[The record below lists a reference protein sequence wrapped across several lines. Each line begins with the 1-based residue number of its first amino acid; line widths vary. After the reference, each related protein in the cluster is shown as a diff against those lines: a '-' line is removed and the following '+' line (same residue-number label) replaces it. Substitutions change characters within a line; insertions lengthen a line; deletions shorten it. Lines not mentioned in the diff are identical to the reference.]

1 MKALRWLI
9 PGTIRARLLLL
20 VLGAVLAAQAATLY
34 TVSVYQRNHA
44 QTVAVDLIAT
54 TIRTLQTAMS
64 GIAPQ
69 DRAEFVQ
76 RTSLGQWRLW
86 SRPLPAG
93 ARMHRMPKGAG
104 SPQSMQSKPHAS
116 MPGGASGQ
124 SLPNSQDELRRS
136 LRGLVAN
143 LNTRLG
149 NDTRVAMSR
158 GPHPELYL
166 SLPTNEPDA
175 LPREWLVIPIDRI
188 DPPFTT
194 ATIVWWS
201 AGIALILLMAAGFS
215 WHIAR
220 PITRL
225 AQATN
230 LLASGTHERVTPSGP
245 DETRRLG
252 ESFNAMLD
260 ALEESDK
267 VRRTLLAGLPH
278 DLKGPLSRMWLRI
291 EMSDDP
297 TLKDGLRKDL
307 REMQQM
313 VDQFIGF
320 VRGTDPATY
329 RFTRIEMGEWLHE
342 RVANWSAAEAQ
353 VQLVGPTDKIKIM
366 MDPDAMSRLVDNLI
380 SNALQHGAPPVLV
393 SLFRHKDLAL
403 LSVSDHG
410 TGIPPGQFQ
419 EALRPFVR
427 LDQARTKTGSVGLG
441 LALVDAIAKAHGG
454 KLTLSENQ
462 AGGLHAEVSL
472 PISADEVI

>member
-34 TVSVYQRNHA
+34 TLSVYQRDHA

-64 GIAPQ
+64 SVAPA

-86 SRPLPAG
+86 SHPLPAG
-93 ARMHRMPKGAG
+93 ARMHRMPRSHGGQAATQGKHQPG
-104 SPQSMQSKPHAS
+104 
-116 MPGGASGQ
+116 MPLTSNQQANS
-124 SLPNSQDELRRS
+124 SQDELRRS

-143 LNTRLG
+143 LNSRLG
-149 NDTRVAMSR
+149 KDTRVAMSR
-158 GPHPELYL
+158 GPHPELYI
-166 SLPTNEPDA
+166 SLPTSEPETV
-175 LPREWLVIPIDRI
+175 PREWLVIPIDRI
-188 DPPFTT
+188 DPPYTT
-194 ATIVWWS
+194 STIAWWS
-201 AGIALILLMAAGFS
+201 AGIALILLLAAGFS

-230 LLASGTHERVTPSGP
+230 LLASGTHERVKPSGP
-245 DETRRLG
+245 DETRKLG

-297 TLKDGLRKDL
+297 PLKDGLRKDL
-307 REMQQM
+307 KDMQQM

-329 RFTRIEMGEWLHE
+329 RFSNIDLSEWLPE
-342 RVANWSAAEAQ
+342 RVSNWSAAEPQ
-353 VQLVGPTDKIKIM
+353 VQLVEPIEKILIT
-366 MDPDAMSRLVDNLI
+366 MDPDAMSRLLDNLI
-380 SNALQHGAPPVLV
+380 GNALQHGAPPVTV
-393 SLFRHKDLAL
+393 SLAKQGDHAV

-410 TGIPPGQFQ
+410 KGIPAGQVQ
-419 EALRPFVR
+419 DALRPFVR
-427 LDQARTKTGSVGLG
+427 LDEARTRTGSVGLG
-441 LALVDAIAKAHGG
+441 LALVEAIARAHGG
-454 KLTLSENQ
+454 KLTLSPNQ

-472 PISADEVI
+472 PICAAA

>member
-34 TVSVYQRNHA
+34 TLSVYQRDHA

-64 GIAPQ
+64 SVAPA

-86 SRPLPAG
+86 SHPLPAG
-93 ARMHRMPKGAG
+93 ARMHRMPRSHGGQAATQGKHQPG
-104 SPQSMQSKPHAS
+104 
-116 MPGGASGQ
+116 MPLTSNQQANS
-124 SLPNSQDELRRS
+124 SQDELRRS

-143 LNTRLG
+143 LNSRLG
-149 NDTRVAMSR
+149 KDTRVAMSR
-158 GPHPELYL
+158 GPHPELYI
-166 SLPTNEPDA
+166 SLPTSEPETV
-175 LPREWLVIPIDRI
+175 PREWLVIPIDRI
-188 DPPFTT
+188 DPPYTT
-194 ATIVWWS
+194 STIAWWS
-201 AGIALILLMAAGFS
+201 AGIALILLLAAGFS

-230 LLASGTHERVTPSGP
+230 LLASGTHERVKPSGP
-245 DETRRLG
+245 DETRKLG

-297 TLKDGLRKDL
+297 PLKDGLRKDL
-307 REMQQM
+307 KDMQQM

-329 RFTRIEMGEWLHE
+329 RFSNIDLSEWLPE
-342 RVANWSAAEAQ
+342 RVSNWSAAEPQ
-353 VQLVGPTDKIKIM
+353 VQLVEPIEKILIT
-366 MDPDAMSRLVDNLI
+366 MDPDAMSRLLDNLI
-380 SNALQHGAPPVLV
+380 GNALQHGAPPVTV
-393 SLFRHKDLAL
+393 SLAKQGDHAV

-410 TGIPPGQFQ
+410 KGIPAGQVQ
-419 EALRPFVR
+419 DALRPFVR
-427 LDQARTKTGSVGLG
+427 LDEARTRTGSVGLG
-441 LALVDAIAKAHGG
+441 LALVEAIARAHGG
-454 KLTLSENQ
+454 KLTLSPNQ

-472 PISADEVI
+472 PICPAA

>member
-34 TVSVYQRNHA
+34 TLSVYQRDHA

-64 GIAPQ
+64 SVAPA
-69 DRAEFVQ
+69 DRAAFVQ

-86 SRPLPAG
+86 SHPLPAG
-93 ARMHRMPKGAG
+93 ARMHRMPRGHAG
-104 SPQSMQSKPHAS
+104 QAANQGNHQPG
-116 MPGGASGQ
+116 MPGMPGTSNQ
-124 SLPNSQDELRRS
+124 QVNSSQDELRRS

-143 LNTRLG
+143 LNNRLG
-149 NDTRVAMSR
+149 KDTRVAMSR
-158 GPHPELYL
+158 GPHPELYI
-166 SLPTNEPDA
+166 SLPTSESET

-188 DPPFTT
+188 DPPYTT
-194 ATIVWWS
+194 SAIAWWS
-201 AGIALILLMAAGFS
+201 AGFALILLLAAGFS

-225 AQATN
+225 AQATK
-230 LLASGTHERVTPSGP
+230 LLASGTHERVNPSGP
-245 DETRRLG
+245 DETRKLG

-307 REMQQM
+307 KDMQQM

-329 RFTRIEMGEWLHE
+329 RFSTIDLSEWLPE
-342 RVANWSAAEAQ
+342 RVSNWSAAEPQ
-353 VQLVGPTDKIKIM
+353 VQLVEPVEKIRIT
-366 MDPDAMSRLVDNLI
+366 MDPDAMSRLLDNLI
-380 SNALQHGAPPVLV
+380 GNALQHGAPPVTV
-393 SLFRHKDLAL
+393 SLAKQGDLAI

-410 TGIPPGQFQ
+410 VGIPAGQVQ
-419 EALRPFVR
+419 DALRPFVR
-427 LDQARTKTGSVGLG
+427 LDEARTRTGSVGLG
-441 LALVDAIAKAHGG
+441 LALVEAIAKAHGG
-454 KLTLSENQ
+454 KLVLSQNKD
-462 AGGLHAEVSL
+462 GGLHAEVSL
-472 PISADEVI
+472 PRCPVD

>member
-1 MKALRWLI
+1 MKPLRWLI

-34 TVSVYQRNHA
+34 TLSVYQRDHA

-64 GIAPQ
+64 GVAPS

-86 SRPLPAG
+86 SHPLPAG
-93 ARMHRMPKGAG
+93 TRMHRMPRGAAG
-104 SPQSMQSKPHAS
+104 QHALPGKPNVGT
-116 MPGGASGQ
+116 PGQ
-124 SLPNSQDELRRS
+124 SGGNSQDDLRRS

-143 LNTRLG
+143 LNNRLG
-149 NDTRVAMSR
+149 KDTRVAMSR

-166 SLPTNEPDA
+166 SLPTSEPDT

-188 DPPFTT
+188 DPPY
-194 ATIVWWS
+194 ATSAIVWWS
-201 AGIALILLMAAGFS
+201 AGIALILLLAAGFS

-230 LLASGTHERVTPSGP
+230 LLASGTHERVKPSGP
-245 DETRRLG
+245 DETRKLG

-291 EMSDDP
+291 EMADDP
-297 TLKDGLRKDL
+297 ALKDGLRKDL
-307 REMQQM
+307 KDMQQM

-329 RFTRIEMGEWLHE
+329 RFSNIDLSEWLPE
-342 RVANWSAAEAQ
+342 RVSNWSAADPK
-353 VQLVGPTDKIKIM
+353 VQLVEPIEPIRVT
-366 MDPDAMSRLVDNLI
+366 MDPEAMSRLLDNLI
-380 SNALQHGAPPVLV
+380 GNALQHGAPPVIV
-393 SLFRHKDLAL
+393 SLAKRGERAV

-410 TGIPPGQFQ
+410 NGIPAGQVQ
-419 EALRPFVR
+419 DAMRPFVR
-427 LDQARTKTGSVGLG
+427 LDEARTRTGSVGLG
-441 LALVDAIAKAHGG
+441 LALVEAITKAHGG
-454 KLTLSENQ
+454 KLSLSQHE

-472 PISADEVI
+472 PICLAS

>member
-1 MKALRWLI
+1 MDPDCLGNGIPFLAMKALRWLI

-215 WHIAR
+215 WHIAGR
-220 PITRL
+220 SPDLPKQPISWH
-225 AQATN
+225 QAPT
-230 LLASGTHERVTPSGP
+230 SVSPPPGR
-245 DETRRLG
+245 TRR
-252 ESFNAMLD
+252 
-260 ALEESDK
+260 
-267 VRRTLLAGLPH
+267 AGLVKALTPC
-278 DLKGPLSRMWLRI
+278 LMRSR
-291 EMSDDP
+291 
-297 TLKDGLRKDL
+297 
-307 REMQQM
+307 
-313 VDQFIGF
+313 
-320 VRGTDPATY
+320 
-329 RFTRIEMGEWLHE
+329 
-342 RVANWSAAEAQ
+342 
-353 VQLVGPTDKIKIM
+353 
-366 MDPDAMSRLVDNLI
+366 NLI
-380 SNALQHGAPPVLV
+380 KSEEHCW
-393 SLFRHKDLAL
+393 LAC
-403 LSVSDHG
+403 
-410 TGIPPGQFQ
+410 
-419 EALRPFVR
+419 
-427 LDQARTKTGSVGLG
+427 RTT
-441 LALVDAIAKAHGG
+441 
-454 KLTLSENQ
+454 
-462 AGGLHAEVSL
+462 
-472 PISADEVI
+472 